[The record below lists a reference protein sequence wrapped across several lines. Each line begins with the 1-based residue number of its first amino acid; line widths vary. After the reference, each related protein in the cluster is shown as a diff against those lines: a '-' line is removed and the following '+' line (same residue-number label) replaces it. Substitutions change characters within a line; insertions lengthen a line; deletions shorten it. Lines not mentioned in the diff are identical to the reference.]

1 MPPLPS
7 SYASLPFSD
16 ILISHVPA
24 SSPSPT
30 PVILITLHRP
40 QKNNAFT
47 DVMHTELAS
56 ILPNLSVD
64 PRVKAIVVTGS
75 GRMFCAGAD
84 LDMGL
89 SYERDTVRS
98 HRDGGGQV
106 ALAIHRVSLDEASHT
121 PQYSKCF
128 ILGFVNIAICLGI
141 SMCNKP
147 VIAAINGSAVGVGIT
162 MTLPMS
168 IRIVSSSA
176 KIGFVF
182 ARRGIVMEACS
193 SYFLPRLIG
202 YSRATHL
209 VTTGEVLPAS
219 HKLLEGLFS
228 EILPQEQVLERAL
241 DIADDVARNC
251 SNVSVMLMR
260 DLMWRGPD
268 SAEGAHL
275 LDSKVLLGLFKG
287 RDKDEGIQSFL
298 EKRSPEF
305 KGTMD
310 DAPDIW
316 PWWEGVDIG
325 VKTLRLEEEEGKAKA
340 KL

>member
-7 SYASLPFSD
+7 TYASLPFSD

-56 ILPNLSVD
+56 ILPILSVD

-106 ALAIHRVSLDEASHT
+106 ALAIHR
-121 PQYSKCF
+121 
-128 ILGFVNIAICLGI
+128 
-141 SMCNKP
+141 CNKP

-182 ARRGIVMEACS
+182 ARCGIVMEACS

-287 RDKDEGIQSFL
+287 RDKDEGIKSFL